1 MSGSQKK
8 ALRSFENIRG
18 IKSSNNWGKVRVTYL
33 TFCYLCIKLAKQ
45 DAIFERLFVVDVVQW
60 QNARLWIWL
69 SWVRIPSTTLASRE
83 IWDFIIRMCDAL
95 VAQLDRATDFES
107 VGRTFESCRAQK
119 LKFKRG

>member
-1 MSGSQKK
+1 M
-8 ALRSFENIRG
+8 
-18 IKSSNNWGKVRVTYL
+18 
-33 TFCYLCIKLAKQ
+33 
-45 DAIFERLFVVDVVQW
+45 VDVVQW